1 MTNDSRSSIKD
12 HPVVSHE
19 EWLSAR
25 TAFLAKEKE
34 FTRLRDELS
43 QQRRA
48 LPWEKVDKQYVF
60 DGPTGKETLAELFE
74 SRSQLV
80 VYHFMFDPEW
90 EEGCSSC
97 SFWADSFNGNGV
109 HLNHRDTTFVAISR
123 APLAKIEP
131 FKKRMGWSF
140 KWLSSGASD
149 FNFDYQ
155 ASFTPE
161 QVKSGAAFYNYTV
174 TDPGDLDREG
184 ISVFSKDESGA
195 VFHTYSC
202 YARGIDIRKAHLRG
216 GSHVQGHARQSTAV
230 CAVALLLALDSVAM
244 PDERP
249 GVE

>member
-1 MTNDSRSSIKD
+1 MTNDSRSGIKD

-60 DGPTGKETLAELFE
+60 DGPKGKETLAELFE

-161 QVKSGAAFYNYTV
+161 QVKSGAVFYNYAV
-174 TDPGDLDREG
+174 TDREDLDREG

-202 YARGIDIRKAHLRG
+202 YARGIDMMNVTYQYLDLTPRG
-216 GSHVQGHARQSTAV
+216 RDEDGLEWVQAWVRYHDRYQE
-230 CAVALLLALDSVAM
+230 D
-244 PDERP
+244 
-249 GVE
+249 